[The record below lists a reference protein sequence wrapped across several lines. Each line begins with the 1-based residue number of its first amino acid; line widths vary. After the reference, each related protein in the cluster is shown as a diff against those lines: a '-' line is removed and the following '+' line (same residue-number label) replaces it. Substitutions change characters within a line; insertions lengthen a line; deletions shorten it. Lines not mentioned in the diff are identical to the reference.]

1 MPSARAIVA
10 AAKNYRV
17 AHPDATANMIGDAL
31 RDHFLGDARAPAAWA
46 RDAADAAE
54 LPFSGTFGFLVGR
67 VYEALFPLDRDTIY
81 SHIKAAVQIALET
94 DLVAYETAGARRNV
108 RLGSRFAVLH
118 FALAILFA
126 FAFALE
132 VEWLALVFVLC
143 GLIDVYAV
151 GAGVRKLRAL
161 RNNRKPP
168 SVGANQHRAKP
179 G

>member
-17 AHPDATANMIGDAL
+17 AHADATANMIEDAL
-31 RDHFLGDARAPAAWA
+31 RDHFLGGESAPAEWA
-46 RDAADAAE
+46 SAGADDAE
-54 LPFSGTFGFLVGR
+54 LPFSGALGFVVGR

-94 DLVAYETAGARRNV
+94 DLAAHETAGARRNV

-126 FAFALE
+126 FALK
-132 VEWLALVFVLC
+132 VEWLALPFALF
-143 GLIDVYAV
+143 GLIDVYAI

-168 SVGANQHRAKP
+168 SVGANQHRAMP
-179 G
+179 R